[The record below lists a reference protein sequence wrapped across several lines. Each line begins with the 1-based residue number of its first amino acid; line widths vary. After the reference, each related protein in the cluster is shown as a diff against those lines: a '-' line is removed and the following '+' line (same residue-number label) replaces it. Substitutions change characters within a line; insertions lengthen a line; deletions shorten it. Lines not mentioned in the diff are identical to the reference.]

1 MDAHLHKFE
10 DDLRRILVSS
20 CLGSF
25 DGLTDLELEYTTV
38 LDSIFART
46 AGEAGEAN
54 GTDIPSRKR
63 AEHYKASAITQN

>member
-1 MDAHLHKFE
+1 VDTHLHKFE

-38 LDSIFART
+38 LGSIFART
-46 AGEAGEAN
+46 AGEAN
-54 GTDIPSRKR
+54 GTDILSRKR